1 MEAPAAQS
9 RSVKVLALL
18 FANGVNIL
26 IGFLTL
32 PYLARSLSY
41 EEYGSYGQ
49 VLLIGTIFT
58 VIFGLGSM
66 QVINVMY
73 AENEGN
79 EARVF
84 SSNFWLFL
92 MSGVVAAL
100 GLAIFRYQI
109 AYLLNNEALADLLL
123 LYSPCIL
130 FTVAAT
136 VYTTSIVYFGR
147 VKELAVVTV
156 ATNILRIALLVIAIT
171 YYRSLSLAII
181 ALGVGALVQAV
192 WYLLTIPA
200 EHRNFSV
207 FDARLLRQQLYI
219 SFPMLLVAL
228 FGAGVLNIDG
238 IIVSSILGVKE
249 FAIYRAGAI
258 ELPFIGT
265 ICSTVATVIMPDLAK
280 LAFAGKGEDI
290 FALNRKASSI
300 TAFIV
305 MPIAMFLI
313 FFGEE
318 FITLYLSERYA
329 ESGFIFSIYTTIV
342 LTRIIIYQSIPLAYK
357 KTKAILLGFLL
368 GLILSTA
375 ANLLLVGRF
384 GAAAAAVV
392 YVLTQLFLIAYLILL
407 SSRMTNQSPK
417 DFFDW
422 KFLFGLLC
430 ASTLFAYGVSVVH
443 NAYPSY
449 ILLGSLAVLYG
460 IAIIVFV
467 RMWRK
472 DVFNSVADIAIMRLK
487 RARP

>member
-1 MEAPAAQS
+1 MKGSAAQS

-26 IGFLTL
+26 IGFLTM

-41 EEYGSYGQ
+41 EEYGTYGQ

-58 VIFGLGSM
+58 VIFGLGST
-66 QVINVMY
+66 QVINVIY
-73 AENEGN
+73 AENEGK
-79 EARVF
+79 EDRVF

-92 MSGVVAAL
+92 ISGVLAAL
-100 GLAIFRYQI
+100 AVGVFRYQI
-109 AYLLNNEALADLLL
+109 ADVLNNEALADLLL
-123 LYSPCIL
+123 LYAPCIL

-136 VYTTSIVYFGR
+136 VYTTSIVYFGK

-156 ATNILRIALLVIAIT
+156 ATNILRITLLVIAIT

-181 ALGVGALVQAV
+181 ALGVGAFIQAL
-192 WYLLTIPA
+192 WYLFSVPS
-200 EHRNFSV
+200 EHRSFAS
-207 FDARLLRQQLYI
+207 FDSKILLDQLHI

-280 LAFAGKGEDI
+280 LAFAGNGKEI
-290 FALNRKASSI
+290 FTLNRKASNI

-305 MPIAMFLI
+305 IPTAMFLI

-329 ESGFIFSIYTTIV
+329 ESGLIFSIYTCAV
-342 LTRIIIYQSIPLAYK
+342 LARIIIYQSIPLAYK
-357 KTKAILLGFLL
+357 KTKAILIGFLG
-368 GLILSTA
+368 GLVLSTT
-375 ANLLLVGRF
+375 ANLIFVGRY
-384 GAAAAAVV
+384 GAIAAAVA
-392 YVLTQLFLIAYLILL
+392 YVVTQLFLIIYLIMV
-407 SSRMTNQSPK
+407 SSRITGQSPRG
-417 DFFDW
+417 FFDW
-422 KFLFGLLC
+422 SFLVSLLC
-430 ASTLFAYGVSVVH
+430 FSALTACASFILHCIYQ
-443 NAYPSY
+443 SY
-449 ILLGSLAVLYG
+449 LLLAGLAVLYG

-467 RMWRK
+467 RYWRK
-472 DVFNSVADIAIMRLK
+472 DIFDVVVSLALHRLK
-487 RARP
+487 PA